1 MNNEARLPGLDSHIK
16 DSITFYKNNYKK
28 LAPLGLIVVA
38 SGLMIQ
44 LISNPLVLKF
54 DTAGTLGGMSGWEIG
69 LSIAVIMI
77 LSLVG
82 VFFQWI
88 SLIATIKA
96 IRNCDVNEDFT
107 FKSIVKESM
116 GLIGPF
122 LWVTILTG
130 FVTIIPA
137 IFLFVPA
144 IILGVYLSFYTFTL
158 ILDNKR
164 GLSSLSTSL
173 YYVKG
178 NFWQVLLR
186 YLFIW
191 LIIFAVLIVIM
202 LVGVFMLYIAI
213 GISNPDSF
221 VNLFKN
227 FSETSLIGTV
237 IFVIFSVLTYCVV
250 IPITAIYSYIMYKSL
265 KRLKPEQVPET
276 ENRESRMWLKVLS
289 IGGAVAMVIVPI
301 IIVVGTTMLVV
312 MNKNSKNQ
320 NLNLGSAS
328 VESYF
333 PDSNITLP
341 QRTDALDT
349 APYTNEE
356 LGFSIN
362 FPKGWVV
369 DYNGEDVYAAKDLVG
384 DVDSSISIKKLP
396 QSRILST
403 EAEIELMN
411 NVAYK
416 ILNNTELNLRY
427 VNYNRYNI
435 NSLNSYL
442 VSGSIMD
449 GGEEFNINFYYIIDG
464 SNIYLVTQT
473 AKVNM
478 WPYMSNVF
486 INSVNTFKVI

>member
-1 MNNEARLPGLDSHIK
+1 
-16 DSITFYKNNYKK
+16 
-28 LAPLGLIVVA
+28 
-38 SGLMIQ
+38 
-44 LISNPLVLKF
+44 
-54 DTAGTLGGMSGWEIG
+54 
-69 LSIAVIMI
+69 
-77 LSLVG
+77 
-82 VFFQWI
+82 
-88 SLIATIKA
+88 
-96 IRNCDVNEDFT
+96 
-107 FKSIVKESM
+107 
-116 GLIGPF
+116 
-122 LWVTILTG
+122 
-130 FVTIIPA
+130 
-137 IFLFVPA
+137 
-144 IILGVYLSFYTFTL
+144 
-158 ILDNKR
+158 
-164 GLSSLSTSL
+164 
-173 YYVKG
+173 
-178 NFWQVLLR
+178 
-186 YLFIW
+186 
-191 LIIFAVLIVIM
+191 
-202 LVGVFMLYIAI
+202 
-213 GISNPDSF
+213 
-221 VNLFKN
+221 
-227 FSETSLIGTV
+227 
-237 IFVIFSVLTYCVV
+237 
-250 IPITAIYSYIMYKSL
+250 MYKSL